1 VPAQLDAELERTVR
15 STALAAYNALGLAGY
30 GRIDMRVDAERGPL
44 VIDVN
49 PNPDISP
56 TAGFARAAER
66 AGLSYAQLIARI
78 LEEARRDDRLPATA
92 ASR

>member
-1 VPAQLDAELERTVR
+1 
-15 STALAAYNALGLAGY
+15 
-30 GRIDMRVDAERGPL
+30 MRVDAERGPL

-56 TAGFARAAER
+56 TAGFARAAEG
-66 AGLSYAQLIARI
+66 AGISYAHLIARI
-78 LEEARRDDRLPATA
+78 VEDARRDDRLLATA